1 MIRNYIISNFKGLS
15 GDDIRKSIEESIEDG
30 DDETLP
36 GLGVLFEIFWKNSD
50 NEKKENIL
58 NILSANIK

>member
-1 MIRNYIISNFKGLS
+1 MIRNYIISNFKGLRS
-15 GDDIRKSIEESIEDG
+15 EDIRKSIEESIEDG